1 MKIKK
6 DEGPIR
12 PWGNYEILLDEE
24 YCKVKK
30 IVVGP
35 ERRLSY
41 QYHYKRKEAWTVVQG
56 VATVTINGETKD
68 YHPGETIL
76 IDFMDQHRMANKSKI
91 ENMILIEVQTGSY
104 FGEDDIVRIEDDF
117 DREIE

>member
-6 DEGPIR
+6 EEGPIR
-12 PWGNYEILLDEE
+12 PWGYYEVLLDEE

-30 IVVGP
+30 IVVKP
-35 ERRLSY
+35 ESRLSY

-56 VATVTINGETKD
+56 IATVTINGETKD
-68 YHPGETIL
+68 YHQGQTIL
-76 IDFMDQHRMANKSKI
+76 IDFMDKHRMHNKSKI

-117 DREIE
+117 DREIG